1 MVSLV
6 PSPKMATTVSSGRS
20 GIEGG
25 AVGATGADCA
35 QIALKLANASKQK
48 TFLAGY
54 CLVYHVAHGSPGK
67 GAGHEV
73 QRPTFARCA
82 CPRVSPAPA
91 AGPPP
96 DSPPPSAWPHR

>member
-48 TFLAGY
+48 TFIAG
-54 CLVYHVAHGSPGK
+54 
-67 GAGHEV
+67 
-73 QRPTFARCA
+73 
-82 CPRVSPAPA
+82 
-91 AGPPP
+91 
-96 DSPPPSAWPHR
+96 